1 MKRTG
6 GTLIDVDEVNWKI
19 TGGGRVQICAVKLKK
34 ERYITFN
41 TEVFRLDILE
51 FRVRP
56 AGGRR
61 LK

>member
-1 MKRTG
+1 M
-6 GTLIDVDEVNWKI
+6 IDVDAVNWKI

-51 FRVRP
+51 FRVKP